1 MSKSDRTGTQTLDF
15 HFEKGRT
22 ALITGGAVRIG
33 AMITEALA
41 SEGVNVIIHHSRSQR
56 EAEELAKKCAGKGV
70 KAELFRCDFSTPEI
84 TEAQTR
90 LLFSQKQV
98 DYLIN
103 NAAIFKSI
111 GLERTSLAEWQKH
124 ININLTAPFLLSKYF
139 SLDRS
144 QENPGKIINIVDWR
158 ALRPGA
164 DHFPY
169 TITKAALASMT
180 KSLAA
185 GLAPYIQVN
194 AVAFGAILAPTDGT
208 KAEKFLMHVPA
219 KRLAYPEE
227 VIRTIFFLL
236 AGPEYIT
243 GEIIHLDG
251 GRHLF

>member
-1 MSKSDRTGTQTLDF
+1 MDF
-15 HFEKGRT
+15 DFGNGKT
-22 ALITGGAVRIG
+22 ALITGGAVRVG

-41 SEGVNVIIHHSRSQR
+41 SVGVNVIIHHSSSQS
-56 EAEELAKKCAGKGV
+56 EAQELAKKCAAKGV
-70 KAELFRCDFSTPEI
+70 KAELFHCDFSTPEV
-84 TEAQTR
+84 TEAQAR

-103 NAAIFKSI
+103 NAAIFEPI
-111 GLERTSLAEWQKH
+111 GLESTNLAEWQKH

-139 SLDRS
+139 SLNKS

-169 TITKAALASMT
+169 TVSKAALASMT

-185 GLAPYIQVN
+185 GLAPHIQVN
-194 AVAFGAILAPTDGT
+194 AIAFGAILAPTDGT
-208 KAEKFLMHVPA
+208 KAEQFLMHVPA

-236 AGPEYIT
+236 AGPDYIT